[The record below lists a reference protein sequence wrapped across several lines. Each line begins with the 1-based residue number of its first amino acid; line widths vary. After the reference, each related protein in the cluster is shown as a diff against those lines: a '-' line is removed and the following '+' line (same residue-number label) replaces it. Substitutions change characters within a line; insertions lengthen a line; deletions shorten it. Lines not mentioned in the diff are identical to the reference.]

1 VLVRATRGQRVT
13 SGVVKEAVRITLP
26 DRSRREFPKGITL
39 KNIIEEWNR
48 SLLSQS
54 IAGKVNGEVVDLTSP
69 LNQDSTVELISIGSA
84 EAVDICRHS
93 ASHVLA
99 QAVTE
104 LFPEVKVGIGPPIE
118 GGFYYDFQRD
128 IPFTPEDLK
137 KIETRMGEII
147 EKDEPFL
154 RTECSKDEA
163 IKLFSQR
170 NERLKV
176 EIIEEKADN
185 GAVCYQNGSFVDFC
199 RGPHLPSTGKIKA
212 FKLLSVAG
220 AYWKG
225 DEKNPML
232 QRIYGT
238 AFFTQEELE
247 AYLQQMEEAKRR
259 DHRKLGRELGLFSV
273 EEKGGPG
280 LVYWHPKGALICHLI
295 EEFLIR
301 EHLKRGYHLL
311 KTPHIAPADLWKASG
326 HFRFYRDY
334 MYTLPIE
341 DEEYV
346 LKPMNCV
353 GHILIY
359 KSRLHSYREL
369 PIRYAEMGTVYRYEK
384 SGVLHGMLRVRGFTQ
399 DDAHIF
405 CTPEQLPEEIVG
417 LLDFTRFLL
426 STFGFEE
433 YKVELSVRD
442 PADKGSYAGGD
453 EEWEMAERALV
464 DALEKRSLSYKRRE
478 GEAVFY
484 GPKIDIKLIDSL
496 GRGWQATTIQFDFN
510 IPRHLEVNYIGKDSK
525 EHSVFLIH
533 RAILGSLER
542 FVGILI
548 EHYNGCFPLWLAP
561 TQVVIIPVS
570 DRYSEYARRVSSQ
583 LEPHQLRIEVD
594 LRNEKVGYKVREAE
608 LQKIPY
614 MLVVGEREE
623 QKGTIA
629 VRSRKE
635 GDLGSFS
642 LESFIDKI
650 KEEIDRRALTP

>member
-1 VLVRATRGQRVT
+1 M
-13 SGVVKEAVRITLP
+13 KEAVRITLP
-26 DRSRREFPKGITL
+26 DGSQGEFPKGTTL
-39 KNIIEEWNR
+39 KRVIEECNKG
-48 SLLSQS
+48 LLSQA
-54 IAGKVNGEVVDLTSP
+54 IAGKVNGEVVDLSHP
-69 LNQDSTVELISIGSA
+69 LQKDSTVEIISIGSA
-84 EAVDICRHS
+84 EAVEICRHS

-128 IPFTPEDLK
+128 APFTPEDLK
-137 KIETRMGEII
+137 KIEARMKEII
-147 EKDEPFL
+147 ERDESFV
-154 RTECSKDEA
+154 RIECSKEEA
-163 IKLFSQR
+163 IKLFNQKK
-170 NERLKV
+170 EQLKV
-176 EIIEEKADN
+176 DVIEEKADKR
-185 GAVCYQNGSFVDFC
+185 AICYQNGSFVDFC

-212 FKLLSVAG
+212 FKLLNVAG

-225 DEKNPML
+225 DERNPLL

-247 AYLQQMEEAKRR
+247 AYLQRLEEAKRR

-295 EEFLIR
+295 EEFWIG
-301 EHLKRGYHLL
+301 EHLKRGYQLV
-311 KTPHIAPADLWKASG
+311 KTPHIARADLWNASG
-326 HFRFYRDY
+326 HFRFYREY
-334 MYTLPIE
+334 IYTLSIE

-346 LKPMNCV
+346 LKPMNCL

-405 CTPEQLPEEIVG
+405 CTPEQLVGEIVE
-417 LLDFTRFLL
+417 LLDLTRFLL

-442 PADKGSYAGGD
+442 PVDKGSYAGGD
-453 EEWEMAERALV
+453 EDWERAERALV
-464 DALEKRSLSYKRRE
+464 DALEKRSLSYKRQE

-496 GRGWQATTIQFDFN
+496 GRGWQVTTIQFDFN
-510 IPRHLEVNYIGKDSK
+510 LPRHLEVNYIGSDSK
-525 EHSVFLIH
+525 EHPVVLIH

-548 EHYNGCFPLWLAP
+548 EHYNGSFPLWLAP

-570 DRYSEYARRVSSQ
+570 DRYGDYARKVSSHI
-583 LEPHQLRIEVD
+583 EAHQLRIEAD
-594 LRNEKVGYKVREAE
+594 LRNEKVGYKIREAE

-614 MLVVGEREE
+614 MLIVGEREE

-642 LESFIDKI
+642 LESFIERI
-650 KEEIDRRALTP
+650 KEEIDSKALTP

>member
-1 VLVRATRGQRVT
+1 MKQ
-13 SGVVKEAVRITLP
+13 AVRITLP
-26 DRSRREFPKGITL
+26 DGSRGEFSKGTTL
-39 KNIIEEWNR
+39 KSVIEEWNR
-48 SLLSQS
+48 SLLSQAV
-54 IAGKVNGEVVDLTSP
+54 AGRVNGEVVDLSYP
-69 LNQDSTVELISIGSA
+69 LQQDSTVELISISSS
-84 EAVDICRHS
+84 EAVEICRHS

-128 IPFTPEDLK
+128 VPFTPEDLER
-137 KIETRMGEII
+137 IETRMQEII
-147 EKDEPFL
+147 ERDEPFT
-154 RTECSKDEA
+154 RIECSKEEA
-163 IKLFSQR
+163 IKLFNQKK
-170 NERLKV
+170 ERLKV
-176 EIIEEKADN
+176 EVIEEKAN
-185 GAVCYQNGSFVDFC
+185 NRAVCYQNGSFVDFC
-199 RGPHLPSTGKIKA
+199 RGPHLPSAGKIKA
-212 FKLLSVAG
+212 FKLLNVAG

-225 DEKNPML
+225 DERNPML

-238 AFFTQEELE
+238 AFFTQQELE
-247 AYLQQMEEAKRR
+247 AYLQQLEEAKRR

-295 EEFLIR
+295 DDFWIS
-301 EHLKRGYHLL
+301 EHLKRGYQLV

-326 HFRFYRDY
+326 HFRFYREY
-334 MYTLPIE
+334 IYTLSIE

-346 LKPMNCV
+346 LKPMNCL

-405 CTPEQLPEEIVG
+405 CTPEQLVGEIVE
-417 LLDFTRFLL
+417 LIDLTRFLL

-442 PADKGSYAGGD
+442 PANKGSYAGGD
-453 EEWEMAERALV
+453 EEWERAERALV
-464 DALEKRSLSYKRRE
+464 EALERRSLSYKRQE

-496 GRGWQATTIQFDFN
+496 GRGWQVTTIQFDFN
-510 IPRHLEVNYIGKDSK
+510 LPRHLEVSYIGSDSK
-525 EHSVFLIH
+525 EHSVVLIH

-542 FVGILI
+542 FIGILI
-548 EHYNGCFPLWLAP
+548 EHYNGRFPLWLAP

-570 DRYSEYARRVSSQ
+570 DRYGEYARTVSSQ
-583 LEPHQLRIEVD
+583 LEAQQLRIEAD
-594 LRNEKVGYKVREAE
+594 LRNEKVGYKIREAE

-614 MLVVGEREE
+614 MLIVGEREE

-642 LESFIDKI
+642 LESFITKI
-650 KEEIDRRALTP
+650 KKEIDSKALTP

>member
-1 VLVRATRGQRVT
+1 MRATQEQIIT
-13 SGVVKEAVRITLP
+13 SGVVKEAIRITHPDGSQEELP
-26 DRSRREFPKGITL
+26 KKITL
-39 KNIIEEWNR
+39 KEAIERWDE
-48 SLLSQS
+48 SLLSQAV
-54 IAGKVNGEVVDLTSP
+54 AGKVNGELVDLSHP
-69 LNQDSTVELISIGSA
+69 LQQDSTVEIISIGSPVA
-84 EAVDICRHS
+84 LEICRHS

-104 LFPEVKVGIGPPIE
+104 LFPEVKVGIGPSIE
-118 GGFYYDFQRD
+118 EGFYYDFQRD
-128 IPFTPEDLK
+128 VPFTPEDLE
-137 KIETRMGEII
+137 KIEARMREII

-154 RTECSKDEA
+154 RMECSKEKA
-163 IKLFSQR
+163 LKLFSER
-170 NERLKV
+170 NEWMKV
-176 EIIEEKADN
+176 EIIEEKVDKL
-185 GAVCYQNGSFVDFC
+185 AVCYKNGSFVDFC

-225 DEKNPML
+225 DEGNPML
-232 QRIYGT
+232 QRIYGN
-238 AFFTQEELE
+238 AFFTPEELDT
-247 AYLQQMEEAKRR
+247 YLQQMEEAKRR
-259 DHRKLGRELGLFSV
+259 DHRKLGRQLELFSI

-295 EEFLIR
+295 EEFLIA
-301 EHLKRGYHLL
+301 EHLKRGYQLV

-326 HFRFYRDY
+326 HFRFYRHY
-334 MYTLPIE
+334 MYPLSVE

-359 KSRLHSYREL
+359 KSRLRSYREL
-369 PIRYAEMGTVYRYEK
+369 PVKYTEMGTVYRYEK

-405 CTPEQLPEEIVG
+405 CTPEQLPGEIVE
-417 LLDFTRFLL
+417 LLDFTKFLL

-442 PADKGSYAGGD
+442 PKDKGSYAGGD
-453 EEWEMAERALV
+453 EEWEKAERALV
-464 DALEKRSLSYKRRE
+464 EALERRSLSYKRQE

-496 GRGWQATTIQFDFN
+496 GRGWQVTTIQFDFN
-510 IPRHLEVNYIGKDSK
+510 LPGLLEVNYIGKDSK
-525 EHSVFLIH
+525 EHSVFLVH

-561 TQVVIIPVS
+561 SQVVIIPVS
-570 DRYSEYARRVSSQ
+570 DRYKEYARKVSSQ
-583 LEPHQLRIEVD
+583 LEVHQLRTDIN

-608 LQKIPY
+608 LQKTPY
-614 MLVVGEREE
+614 MLIVGEKEQ

-642 LESFIDKI
+642 LESFIDRI
-650 KEEIDRRALTP
+650 KKEIDRKALTP